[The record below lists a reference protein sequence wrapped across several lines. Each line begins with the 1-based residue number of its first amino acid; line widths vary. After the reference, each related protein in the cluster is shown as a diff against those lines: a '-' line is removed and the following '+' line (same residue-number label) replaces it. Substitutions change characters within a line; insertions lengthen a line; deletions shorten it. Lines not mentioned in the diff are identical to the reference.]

1 MCLSLE
7 PGIHAVSGDGFFRIM
22 FTGCLFA
29 SLKKHAAVHVS
40 HVKERKDKLRWR
52 QTQHYIEALKVK
64 KMKTPENRCYDFLS
78 FLSYLLNYIHIQ
90 VARRTTEKLFFG
102 LKSETFSLS
111 LRLPLTSLTK
121 TLGEVS
127 GYFPRG
133 ISTFPQL
140 AIFYFLRRSEFR
152 GQCITI

>member
-1 MCLSLE
+1 M
-7 PGIHAVSGDGFFRIM
+7 PVSRVCAALPTSPLQPLIATM
-22 FTGCLFA
+22 IA
-29 SLKKHAAVHVS
+29 SAG
-40 HVKERKDKLRWR
+40 
-52 QTQHYIEALKVK
+52 
-64 KMKTPENRCYDFLS
+64 
-78 FLSYLLNYIHIQ
+78 
-90 VARRTTEKLFFG
+90 RTTEKLFFG

-140 AIFYFLRRSEFR
+140 AIFYFLRRSKFR